1 MHLKHRRCL
10 CPGRGVL
17 LALALAGL
25 WPAAVTA
32 EPIRFSR
39 RTGPATTQEFDRR
52 EPLLPS
58 EARSGNKSGFRSELP
73 MDTFMPPAQAM
84 TPTTGLTRRQME
96 AQDQKRNWLLQSP
109 EAILKQAERPDEAN
123 RNPLTRDDDVK
134 SAAARFLEKPDATT
148 DPGSKL
154 KHETSSDKERRDRS
168 PRHQDNSRDSQE
180 NSQAGRSADGRNLFD
195 TRQTGASPAAEASG
209 FFGTGPARSSSFSRM
224 ATEARERER
233 QRENAASME
242 NFQRNFN
249 NPWAPT
255 VTSGGNPLAG
265 SASGLARPSGFPMND
280 LQRSGAG
287 ASLGPATRGQANL
300 GGIGGQDGFD
310 PKNPLNYGGPETVM
324 QPTTTPRPTAAPI
337 KLEAPRRK
345 F

>member
-1 MHLKHRRCL
+1 MHLIRRI
-10 CPGRGVL
+10 CPRPRPAML

-25 WPAAVTA
+25 WPVAVTA

-52 EPLLPS
+52 EPLLPT
-58 EARSGNKSGFRSELP
+58 EARSGNKSGFRAELP
-73 MDTFMPPAQAM
+73 MDAFMPPTQAM

-109 EAILKQAERPDEAN
+109 EAILKQAERQDEAN
-123 RNPLTRDDDVK
+123 RNPLLRDDDLK
-134 SAAARFLEKPDATT
+134 SAATRFLEKPDAAT
-148 DPGSKL
+148 DPSGKL
-154 KHETSSDKERRDRS
+154 KQEAPSDKERRDRS
-168 PRHQDNSRDSQE
+168 PRNQDNSRDAQE
-180 NSQAGRSADGRNLFD
+180 NSLAVKSTDGRNVLD
-195 TRQTGASPAAEASG
+195 TRQTGSSPGSEANGLFS
-209 FFGTGPARSSSFSRM
+209 TGPARSGSFGRM

-242 NFQRNFN
+242 TFQRNFN
-249 NPWAPT
+249 NPWAQT
-255 VTSGGNPLAG
+255 TTSGGTPLTG
-265 SASGLARPSGFPMND
+265 SASGLVRPSGFPMND

-287 ASLGPATRGQANL
+287 ASLGPATRGPANL
-300 GGIGGQDGFD
+300 GALGGQDGFD
-310 PKNPLNYGGPETVM
+310 AKNPLNYGGPETVM
-324 QPTTTPRPTAAPI
+324 QPTTTARPTAAPI